1 MQGVGEDGLLF
12 KRKHALQ
19 GWNAAHACRLGGSA
33 SLPTEI
39 LKWRR
44 KDMSHRNHSAPT
56 LGCDFILIRHPTA
69 YIRHHKETRMGS
81 LRLHLICLMGANDF
95 VDLSGEG
102 GNDVFGD
109 IPHDIVVN
117 SHIVVY

>member
-1 MQGVGEDGLLF
+1 MGWPAAKYWVACGQKSGKIYLENLREYFRIVFAVSALF
-12 KRKHALQ
+12 SQYNRFLDCEKTRK
-19 GWNAAHACRLGGSA
+19 GDS
-33 SLPTEI
+33 
-39 LKWRR
+39 
-44 KDMSHRNHSAPT
+44 
-56 LGCDFILIRHPTA
+56 
-69 YIRHHKETRMGS
+69 YI
-81 LRLHLICLMGANDF
+81 ICLMGTNDF

>member
-1 MQGVGEDGLLF
+1 
-12 KRKHALQ
+12 
-19 GWNAAHACRLGGSA
+19 
-33 SLPTEI
+33 
-39 LKWRR
+39 
-44 KDMSHRNHSAPT
+44 MSHRNHSAPT

-102 GNDVFGD
+102 GDDSGTAPITPDTPVIEYESADDVE
-109 IPHDIVVN
+109 
-117 SHIVVY
+117 Y

>member
-1 MQGVGEDGLLF
+1 MYDAMTTTSTMVMMFFRCKDTLF
-12 KRKHALQ
+12 SHENFVENLREYFRIVSAVSALFSQLNRFLDCEKTRK
-19 GWNAAHACRLGGSA
+19 GDS
-33 SLPTEI
+33 
-39 LKWRR
+39 
-44 KDMSHRNHSAPT
+44 
-56 LGCDFILIRHPTA
+56 
-69 YIRHHKETRMGS
+69 YI
-81 LRLHLICLMGANDF
+81 ICLMGTNDF